1 MQSVLSIDA
10 TTEPAIVAVTRLG
23 GADIEVL
30 ETHLVPL
37 ARGLTPTPPV
47 ESPTEGSAEPPQP
60 PKLDLTSMV
69 KTQWSSAVVIIPG
82 EQYHSLNVDL
92 PFNDPRR
99 INKIIDLEVQD
110 LVPFDVDEFILQ
122 HRTVNTNSDGTFDVH
137 VSIMPRARL
146 ADILA
151 ACREGGV
158 EPAVVSTATSVVAVL
173 PKLYPTFPRDAVVVM
188 HRAPAFYVTFM
199 LDGEVRSDRII
210 DRTVLNGNSTSPTAA
225 LNELRLSIAAMEQKY
240 GRTFEKVFLL
250 DAPFTATEATAALGH
265 PTAVLALPNISGSC
279 PPGSE
284 IAALSSVFGLDREA
298 YPALTNF
305 RTREFSYN
313 LQLTELWRG
322 LRMLRPYFLATLFAV
337 LVSLGVVYMLREQR
351 INRLENAIRGHIN
364 AVAPELNAP
373 EGRETDALIGKINLM
388 DQQLKDLGSPT
399 QASPLDALLDISSV
413 IPANIGVAV
422 GRISIK
428 GTKIS
433 FEASAPNYSAAE
445 NLKSAFEKQRQK
457 YCRVKMESVATA
469 ASGQN
474 SRGFR
479 FEVYLCD

>member
-30 ETHLVPL
+30 ETHQVPL
-37 ARGLTPTPPV
+37 ARGLTPTPSSQTPV
-47 ESPTEGSAEPPQP
+47 EGAGDGEKPSP
-60 PKLDLTSMV
+60 LDLTSMV
-69 KTQWSSAVVIIPG
+69 KSPWTSAVVIIPG

-122 HRTVNTNSDGTFDVH
+122 HRTVNTNADGTFDVH

-158 EPAVVSTATSVVAVL
+158 EPAVVSTATSVVGVL
-173 PKLYPTFPRDAVVVM
+173 PKLYPTFPRDAVVIM
-188 HRAPAFYVTFM
+188 YRAPAYYVTFM

-210 DRTVLNGNSTSPTAA
+210 DRTVLNGESNSPTAA
-225 LNELRLSIAAMEQKY
+225 LTEIRLSIAAMEQKY
-240 GRTFEKVFLL
+240 RRTFEKVFLL
-250 DAPFTATEATAALGH
+250 DAPFTATEASAALGR
-265 PTAVLALPNISGSC
+265 PAAALALPNISGSLT
-279 PPGSE
+279 PGSE
-284 IAALSSVFGLDREA
+284 IAALSSVFGLDRET

-305 RTREFSYN
+305 RTREFAYN

-322 LRMLRPYFLATLFAV
+322 LRVLRPYFFATLVAL

-351 INRLENAIRGHIN
+351 IARLEQAIRGHIT
-364 AVAPELNAP
+364 AVAPELEAP
-373 EGRETDALIGKINLM
+373 EGRETDALIGRINLI
-388 DQQLKDLGSPT
+388 DQQLKDLGSPI
-399 QASPLDALLDISSV
+399 QASPLDALLDLSSA
-413 IPANIGVAV
+413 IPGNLGITV

-433 FEASAPNYSAAE
+433 FEVSAPGYTQAE
-445 NLKSAFEKQRQK
+445 SLKSLLEKQRRK
-457 YCRVKMESVATA
+457 YCRVRMETQTTA
-469 ASGQN
+469 ATVQN